1 MFLKLKVPFFADFD
15 KKTLKL
21 VMERMLCSYLKRG
34 QVVSKY
40 KDEADQLYI
49 VITGKLGSYFNVR
62 HHDAEGSTPDKVY
75 EPYSTWGDDAM
86 TEEVKWESTV
96 MALKKS
102 LVLSLHKKDLIEVL
116 QHVKVV
122 QTSNK
127 QSFLLKS

>member
-49 VITGKLGSYFNVR
+49 VITGKLGSYTNVR
-62 HHDAEGSTPDKVY
+62 HHDAEKSTPD
-75 EPYSTWGDDAM
+75 
-86 TEEVKWESTV
+86 
-96 MALKKS
+96 
-102 LVLSLHKKDLIEVL
+102 
-116 QHVKVV
+116 
-122 QTSNK
+122 
-127 QSFLLKS
+127 